1 MESEFSM
8 TSVTGKKIIIGG
20 IRIYSISA
28 MTLKTA
34 ATISSGG
41 WYHVAFYLYG
51 PVWNGR
57 RSDAGFYDG
66 QVIATSYV
74 ADANDTDR
82 PAKLILMGASDYS
95 CLYVMLQKSNAS
107 INSGKSFSYSG
118 LNIKF
123 VTHYPI

>member
-28 MTLKTA
+28 MTLKTK
-34 ATISSGG
+34 TLSQYDS
-41 WYHVAFYLYG
+41 YHVAFYLYG

-57 RSDAGFYDG
+57 RSDTSFYDG
-66 QVIATSYV
+66 EEIATTYV
-74 ADANDTDR
+74 ADTNGHNQQAS
-82 PAKLILMGASDYS
+82 LILMGHSYYS
-95 CLYVMLQKSNAS
+95 CLYVMLRAAGQSVA
-107 INSGKSFSYSG
+107 SGKSFSYSG